1 MKPMDKKSKYVGD
14 VSLFDTLGSLLERAE
29 GVTSLKFRLL
39 AKFVG
44 LKLPFTEY
52 GELNVKFIEIDGQES
67 VVEKY
72 VLESV

>member
-1 MKPMDKKSKYVGD
+1 MPCDFNQPSRID
-14 VSLFDTLGSLLERAE
+14 VACLVDQDILIYPI
-29 GVTSLKFRLL
+29 L